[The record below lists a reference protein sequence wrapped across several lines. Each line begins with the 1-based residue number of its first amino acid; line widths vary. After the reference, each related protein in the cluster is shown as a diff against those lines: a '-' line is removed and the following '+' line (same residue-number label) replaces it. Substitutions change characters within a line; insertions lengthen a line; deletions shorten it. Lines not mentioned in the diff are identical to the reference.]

1 MEFKVQD
8 IQVNGPA
15 SVRVRPEDATN
26 IQLKAER
33 MEIKDNF
40 GRLEILKPVPG
51 LWKDFYDRMLAEKG
65 RQNKRKVAEF
75 TEPFN
80 GERYRCILA
89 DTSSG
94 QTISMRKL
102 PKSALHIE
110 RDLGFSRATIESL
123 LQGSGLTI
131 IGGQIGSGK
140 TTTLISALEMLGPSK
155 RGNLGTVEQPIEFI
169 FPEDGVI
176 QREVGTHVDS
186 FAEAVEHFLRMDR
199 DTIMI
204 GEIRDFSTAEAA
216 VMAAACGHSVVATIH
231 ADSAIDIPTRMA
243 TLLDAKLIRLLPTV
257 LRGLWWQH
265 IYRRGDGSGVAIPI
279 YESLQV
285 TNSVRQII
293 SSGPEALPQLMQE
306 MHAQGREN
314 MAQVAQKWM
323 RIGKVNADEM
333 SQWLQPRGR
342 VNDVYVPPRRP

>member
-1 MEFKVQD
+1 MQSP
-8 IQVNGPA
+8 GP
-15 SVRVRPEDATN
+15 VRVKPEQATN
-26 IQLKAER
+26 IQLKADK
-33 MEIKDNF
+33 MEVKDNF
-40 GRLEILKPVPG
+40 GRIEIIKPLPG
-51 LWKDFYDRMLAEKG
+51 LWKDFFDRMITEKG

-102 PKSALHIE
+102 PRTALHVE
-110 RDLGFSRATIESL
+110 RDLGFNWTSIESL
-123 LQGSGLTI
+123 LQGSGLTVFA
-131 IGGQIGSGK
+131 GQIGSGK
-140 TTTLISALEMLGPSK
+140 TTTLISALEMLGPKK
-155 RGNLGTVEQPIEFI
+155 RGNLGTVEQPIEYI

-186 FAEAVEHFLRMDR
+186 FAEAIEHFLRMDR

-243 TLLDAKLIRLLPTV
+243 TLLDPKFIRLLPTV

-265 IYRRGDGSGVAIPI
+265 IYRRGDASGVAMPI
-279 YESLQV
+279 YESLEV

-306 MHAQGREN
+306 MHAQGRES

-323 RIGKVNADEM
+323 RNGKANAEEM
-333 SQWLQPRGR
+333 NQWLFPRGR
-342 VNDVYVPPRRP
+342 ISDVHPHHRR